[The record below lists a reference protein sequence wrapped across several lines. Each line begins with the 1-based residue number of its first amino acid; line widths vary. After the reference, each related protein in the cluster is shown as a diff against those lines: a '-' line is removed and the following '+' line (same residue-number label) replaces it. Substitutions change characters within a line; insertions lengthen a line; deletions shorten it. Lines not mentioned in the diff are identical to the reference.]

1 MIDPSLEQEKVRF
14 ECSTTS
20 HTNMYKQSYI
30 FIMKQM
36 YNTRSQELEAM
47 LQFKIPQG
55 SPQT

>member
-1 MIDPSLEQEKVRF
+1 MIVPSLEQVRF